1 MSPRFLP
8 NFTIQNKTY
17 ETAKQKTSMS
27 TRLKN
32 SNLSAKLHGTSS
44 PLLSHRSAR
53 WKWMAG
59 SAAASAAAVSAQA
72 ATVQITQGNNFVS
85 STQNSLN
92 ADLTGDTNNDAVLAT
107 NATGGY
113 TFTNI
118 LGSVR
123 RFVSS
128 NFAGLTV
135 NGSSAAGFA
144 RYRLDS
150 RRYTAGSTFKSSSR
164 TYFVTAGVGAY
175 YAATTGTGLRSLN
188 GLVPI
193 TFSDSR
199 INSGANTSGFL
210 DVRAFNQSSFIQVV
224 QIVRLVFNDASPN
237 LPGGVVAGGNN
248 PDWVPPTTPTDPNA
262 ALRASLSNKIKKLKK
277 KQKASKK
284 KGKVAKAKKLKKK
297 IKKLSK
303 RLRSF

>member
-1 MSPRFLP
+1 M
-8 NFTIQNKTY
+8 
-17 ETAKQKTSMS
+17 
-27 TRLKN
+27 
-32 SNLSAKLHGTSS
+32 
-44 PLLSHRSAR
+44 
-53 WKWMAG
+53 
-59 SAAASAAAVSAQA
+59 
-72 ATVQITQGNNFVS
+72 
-85 STQNSLN
+85 
-92 ADLTGDTNNDAVLAT
+92 
-107 NATGGY
+107 
-113 TFTNI
+113 
-118 LGSVR
+118 
-123 RFVSS
+123 
-128 NFAGLTV
+128 
-135 NGSSAAGFA
+135 
-144 RYRLDS
+144 
-150 RRYTAGSTFKSSSR
+150 
-164 TYFVTAGVGAY
+164 GAY